1 MEENKKQLL
10 EIIEKLS
17 DNQVLFIL
25 EFLKRILGLA

>member
-17 DNQVLFIL
+17 PSQILFVLT
-25 EFLKRILGLA
+25 FLKKILGLA

>member
-17 DNQVLFIL
+17 ENQILFVLT
-25 EFLKRILGLA
+25 FLKRILGLD